1 MKNWRD
7 LFPHADKVAHFLA
20 GLFISFVIAWVFNS
34 PDLGFLIA
42 FVSGFAKE
50 LYDQYHWKSGSWEDW
65 LATIIGGTLVL
76 FIW

>member
-1 MKNWRD
+1 MKKWRD

-20 GLFISFVIAWVFNS
+20 GLFISLVIAWAFNS
-34 PDLGFLIA
+34 PDFGFVVA
-42 FVSGFAKE
+42 FVAGFAKE